1 MATTSLCDDLP
12 PSLEKEDLNL
22 SNCSLENL
30 ITSTWDRADIV
41 LQGLKESQSELLSH
55 VKKLKEDWQADMDRQ
70 MNSCE
75 QEIEGL
81 SNAHNAEME
90 RLQIVRAS
98 EPRKCLERAVVDAAT
113 ELAARSWGSRWPSVS
128 VSETLILAN
137 PTTNSK
143 LFS

>member
-12 PSLEKEDLNL
+12 PSLEKE
-22 SNCSLENL
+22 
-30 ITSTWDRADIV
+30 DIV

-75 QEIEGL
+75 QVAAQLPTAWFISGHEIEGL

-90 RLQIVRAS
+90 RLQIGCKQELLSRANALK
-98 EPRKCLERAVVDAAT
+98 EQLWTLQQNWQLEVGA
-113 ELAARSWGSRWPSVS
+113 LAGPPSLS
-128 VSETLILAN
+128 AK
-137 PTTNSK
+137 P
-143 LFS
+143 